1 MADQSTRTRLRVDIE
16 TLVGLILLVGLLA
29 SVTLI
34 LSGLVWNW
42 RVTGTLRLDY
52 SMGGGT
58 NLFGFAV
65 AELSLLAHG
74 SVSPRMV
81 ISLGITVPLLTP
93 YVRVLAPMLYFALVE
108 HDIKYSCF
116 TGFVLVILS
125 YSLFL
130 S

>member
-1 MADQSTRTRLRVDIE
+1 MADQSTQTRWRVDIE

-42 RVTGTLRLDY
+42 RATGTLRLDY
-52 SMGGGT
+52 SMGGT

-65 AELSLLAHG
+65 NELSLLAHG
-74 SVSPRMV
+74 SFSPRMV
-81 ISLGITVPLLTP
+81 ISLGITVLLLTP
-93 YVRVLAPMLYFALVE
+93 YVRVLASMLYFALVE
-108 HDIKYSCF
+108 HNIKYSCF

>member
-1 MADQSTRTRLRVDIE
+1 MGLQSTRRRSRVDIE
-16 TLVGLILLVGLLA
+16 MLVGLILLVGLLA
-29 SVTLI
+29 SVALI

-42 RVTGTLRLDY
+42 RATGNLRLDY
-52 SMGGGT
+52 SMGGM
-58 NLFGFAV
+58 NLFRFTLN
-65 AELSLLAHG
+65 ELRLLTRG
-74 SVSPRMV
+74 TVSPRMV
-81 ISLGITVPLLTP
+81 ISLGITVLLLTP
-93 YVRVLAPMLYFALVE
+93 YVRVLASMLYFAIAE